1 MPACVGAFIECT
13 SLSVSYDV
21 LGMAT
26 VNYTVVH
33 NDPDFCYLPE
43 ITMGTRTFSGI
54 ITDMRLTEIIG
65 AVGWYETNVTMKA
78 VT

>member
-26 VNYTVVH
+26 VNYTVVMDIRGSEDL
-33 NDPDFCYLPE
+33 N
-43 ITMGTRTFSGI
+43 IS
-54 ITDMRLTEIIG
+54 MR
-65 AVGWYETNVTMKA
+65 
-78 VT
+78 